1 MKLRAILADSRI
13 TTTSFPQNKML
24 TLRDVKGVGDATIKK
39 LSDLG
44 IHSVFEVFSFLPR
57 KYIDLK
63 TPIRVFDAEPGQLC
77 LLEGRVESVSSVTRS
92 KTKSFY
98 VIFSDN
104 LQDNKVFFK
113 AMFYN
118 MPFMHDGF
126 EKGQS
131 YRMLARLS
139 DDLGSL
145 TVVNPSLEKIERIS
159 KLDGIYTLYP
169 LGGVMGQ
176 NAFKNIVYSALDS
189 IKGATYE
196 GNLAKINKDLALCF
210 EAVHRPSS
218 LQIADR
224 AVNSLASLDLALVLS
239 IYRKLR
245 NSSQKVRKV
254 FYNFDNFRIQ
264 DYISTLPFAP
274 TPSQLKAFEDICSDT
289 NSNRYMSRIVSGDVG
304 SGKTAVAFFAMYLAA
319 KCGKQAALMAPTE
332 ILAGQHA
339 KKFDSLA
346 KASGIRYCL
355 LTSSCSQSERKK
367 ILTGLR
373 NGYYQ
378 CVIGTNSLVSDDV
391 EYANL
396 ALAVIDEQHRFGVN
410 DRAKLERKGACD
422 VLSLT
427 ATPIPRSM
435 ALTFYE
441 DIAISR
447 IEKRQEAQTNVTT
460 KVYKDLSAAVGFVLD
475 RLRED
480 KQAFIVCPS
489 IVDAEGN
496 DLHSIESFVRD
507 FGNLFS
513 DFSVSVIHGKL
524 KNEEKERAMND
535 FSQGKTR
542 LLIATSVIEVGI
554 DTKASEILILNADR
568 FGLSSLHQLRGRVG
582 RDGSEAHC
590 ILHSASTSEKS
601 VERLSTLEKSNDGQY
616 LAEVDF
622 AMRGAGDFLGV
633 KQSGRS
639 LTPIFSLQI
648 NAQILSNAKEY
659 ADKYVSNLSL
669 NELLALTRTSRAKIS
684 DFLNT
689 LECVTLNS

>member
-1 MKLRAILADSRI
+1 
-13 TTTSFPQNKML
+13 ML

-39 LSDLG
+39 LHDLD

-63 TPIRVFDAEPGQLC
+63 EPIKVLDAEPNQLC
-77 LLEGRVESVSSVTRS
+77 LLEGRVESLSGVTRS
-92 KTKSFY
+92 KTKSFF
-98 VIFSDN
+98 VVFSDN
-104 LQDNKVFFK
+104 LANNKVYFK

-118 MPFMHDGF
+118 MPFLHDGF
-126 EKGQS
+126 SIGQS
-131 YRMLARLS
+131 YRLLTRLTN
-139 DDLGSL
+139 DIGSL
-145 TVVNPSLEKIERIS
+145 TVVNPSLEKIEKIS

-169 LGGVMGQ
+169 LGNVMGQ

-189 IKGATYE
+189 VKGLTYE
-196 GNLAKINKDLALCF
+196 GSLAKINKDLGLCF
-210 EAVHRPSS
+210 EGAHRPSS
-218 LQIADR
+218 VNIAQR
-224 AVNSLASLDLALVLS
+224 AIDSLASIDLAIVLS

-245 NSSQKVRKV
+245 NNTQKTRKV
-254 FYNFDNFRIQ
+254 FYNFDNFRIL
-264 DYISTLPFAP
+264 DFISALSFQP
-274 TPSQLKAFEDICSDT
+274 TDSQRKAFEEIYNDL
-289 NSNRYMSRIVSGDVG
+289 NSNEYMSRIISGDVG
-304 SGKTAVAFFAMYLAA
+304 SGKTAVAFFVLWLAA
-319 KCGKQAALMAPTE
+319 KGGKQAALMAPTE
-332 ILAGQHA
+332 ILAEQHA
-339 KKFDSLA
+339 KKFEAIA
-346 KASGIRYCL
+346 KKSGIRYAL
-355 LTSSCSQSERKK
+355 LTSSVCQSERKK
-367 ILTGLR
+367 ILAGLK

-391 EYANL
+391 EYQNL

-410 DRAKLERKGACD
+410 DRAKLEQKGACD

-447 IEKRQEAQTNVTT
+447 IEKRQDAQTNVKTSL
-460 KVYKDLSAAVGFVLD
+460 YSDLQAAVEFIANKLKEG
-475 RLRED
+475 

-496 DLHSIESFVRD
+496 DLLSIESFLRD
-507 FGNLFS
+507 FGNLFE
-513 DFSVSVIHGKL
+513 DFPTCVIHGKL
-524 KNEEKERAMND
+524 KNDEKAKAMED
-535 FSQGKTR
+535 FSCGKTK

-568 FGLSSLHQLRGRVG
+568 FGLASLHQLRGRVG
-582 RDGSEAHC
+582 RDGSKAHC
-590 ILHSASTSEKS
+590 LLYSSNKG
-601 VERLSTLEKSNDGQY
+601 ERAIQRLETLEKSNDGQY
-616 LAEVDF
+616 LAEMDF

-659 ADKYVSNLSL
+659 AEKNLSNLSL
-669 NELLALTRTSRAKIS
+669 SELLALSRTSKSGID
-684 DFLNT
+684 DFLAE
-689 LECVTLNS
+689 LGAVTLNS

>member
-1 MKLRAILADSRI
+1 
-13 TTTSFPQNKML
+13 ML

-39 LSDLG
+39 LHDLD

-63 TPIRVFDAEPGQLC
+63 EPVKVMDAEPNQLC
-77 LLEGRVESVSSVTRS
+77 LLEGRVENVSSVTKS
-92 KTKSFY
+92 KTRSFF

-104 LQDNKVFFK
+104 LANNKVFFK

-118 MPFMHDGF
+118 MPFLHDGF
-126 EKGQS
+126 EKGQE
-131 YRMLARLS
+131 YRLLTRLTN
-139 DDLGSL
+139 DLGSL
-145 TVVNPSLEKIERIS
+145 TVVNPTIEKIERIS

-169 LGGVMGQ
+169 LGSVMGQ
-176 NAFKNIVYSALDS
+176 NAFKNIVYSALDNL
-189 IKGATYE
+189 KGANYE
-196 GNLAKINKDLALCF
+196 GSLAKVNKDLALCF
-210 EAVHRPSS
+210 EAAHRPSS
-218 LQIADR
+218 VNIAQR
-224 AVNSLASLDLALVLS
+224 AIDSLASIDLAIVLS

-245 NSSQKVRKV
+245 RSTQKSRKV
-254 FYNFDNFRIQ
+254 FYNFENFRIL
-264 DYISTLPFAP
+264 DYVSTLNFEP
-274 TPSQLKAFEDICSDT
+274 TDSQFQAFEDIFSDM
-289 NSNRYMSRIVSGDVG
+289 NGDKYMSRIVSGDVG
-304 SGKTAVAFFAMYLAA
+304 SGKTAVAFFAMYAA
-319 KCGKQAALMAPTE
+319 VKGGKQAALMVPTE
-332 ILAGQHA
+332 ILAKQHA
-339 KKFDSLA
+339 KKFA
-346 KASGIRYCL
+346 QIASDTGIRFAL
-355 LTSSCSQSERKK
+355 LTSSLSQTERRKV
-367 ILTGLR
+367 LAGLK

-391 EYANL
+391 EYQNL

-410 DRAKLERKGACD
+410 DRAMLEQKGAVD

-441 DIAISR
+441 DIAISH
-447 IEKRQEAQTNVTT
+447 IKKREEAETNVST
-460 KVYKDLSAAVGFVLD
+460 KVYDDLHSAVDFVIDKLK
-475 RLRED
+475 RG

-496 DLHSIESFVRD
+496 NLMSIESFLRD
-507 FGNLFS
+507 FGNLFG
-513 DFSVSVIHGKL
+513 DFSICVMHGKL
-524 KNEEKERAMND
+524 KNDEKEQAMAD
-535 FSQGKTR
+535 FSSGKTQ
-542 LLIATSVIEVGI
+542 LLIATTVIEVGI

-590 ILHSASTSEKS
+590 LLHSSNKG
-601 VERLSTLEKSNDGQY
+601 ERAIQRLETLEKSNDGQY
-616 LAEVDF
+616 LAEMDF

-659 ADKYVSNLSL
+659 AEKNLSNLSL
-669 NELLALTRTSRAKIS
+669 SELLALSRTSKSGID
-684 DFLNT
+684 DFLAE
-689 LECVTLNS
+689 LGAVTLNS

>member
-1 MKLRAILADSRI
+1 
-13 TTTSFPQNKML
+13 ML

-39 LSDLG
+39 LHDLD

-63 TPIRVFDAEPGQLC
+63 EPIKVLDAEPNQLC
-77 LLEGRVESVSSVTRS
+77 LLEGRVESLSGVTRS
-92 KTKSFY
+92 KTKSFF
-98 VIFSDN
+98 VVFSDN
-104 LQDNKVFFK
+104 LANNKVYFK

-118 MPFMHDGF
+118 MPFLHDGF
-126 EKGQS
+126 SIGQS
-131 YRMLARLS
+131 YRLLTRLTN
-139 DDLGSL
+139 DIGSL

-169 LGGVMGQ
+169 LGSVMGQ
-176 NAFKNIVYSALDS
+176 NAFKNIVYSALDNL
-189 IKGATYE
+189 KGANYE
-196 GNLAKINKDLALCF
+196 GSLAKVNKDLALCF
-210 EAVHRPSS
+210 EAAHRPTS
-218 LQIADR
+218 LNIADR
-224 AVNSLASLDLALVLS
+224 AIDSLASIDLAIVLS

-245 NSSQKVRKV
+245 RSTQKSRKV
-254 FYNFDNFRIQ
+254 FYNFENFRIL
-264 DYISTLPFAP
+264 DYVSTLNFEP
-274 TPSQLKAFEDICSDT
+274 TDSQFQAFEDIFSDM
-289 NSNRYMSRIVSGDVG
+289 NCDKYMSRIVSGDVG
-304 SGKTAVAFFAMYLAA
+304 SGKTAVAFFAMYAA
-319 KCGKQAALMAPTE
+319 VKGGKQAALMVPTE
-332 ILAGQHA
+332 ILAKQHA
-339 KKFDSLA
+339 KKFA
-346 KASGIRYCL
+346 QIASDTGIKFAL
-355 LTSSCSQSERKK
+355 LTSSLSQTERRKV
-367 ILTGLR
+367 LAGLK

-391 EYANL
+391 EYQNL

-410 DRAKLERKGACD
+410 DRARLEQKGAVD

-441 DIAISR
+441 DIAISH
-447 IEKRQEAQTNVTT
+447 IKKREEAGTNVST
-460 KVYKDLSAAVGFVLD
+460 KVYDDLHSAVDFVIDKLK
-475 RLRED
+475 RG

-496 DLHSIESFVRD
+496 NLMSIESFLRD
-507 FGNLFS
+507 FGNLFG
-513 DFSVSVIHGKL
+513 DFSICVMHGKL
-524 KNEEKERAMND
+524 KNDEKEQAMAD
-535 FSQGKTR
+535 FSSGKTQ
-542 LLIATSVIEVGI
+542 LLIATTVIEVGI

-590 ILHSASTSEKS
+590 LLHSSNKG
-601 VERLSTLEKSNDGQY
+601 ERAIQRLETLEKSNDGQY
-616 LAEVDF
+616 LAEMDF

-659 ADKYVSNLSL
+659 AEKNLSNLSL
-669 NELLALTRTSRAKIS
+669 SELLALSRTSKSGID
-684 DFLNT
+684 DFLAE
-689 LECVTLNS
+689 LGAVTLNS

>member
-1 MKLRAILADSRI
+1 
-13 TTTSFPQNKML
+13 ML

-39 LSDLG
+39 LHDLD

-63 TPIRVFDAEPGQLC
+63 EPIKVLDAEPNQLC
-77 LLEGRVESVSSVTRS
+77 LLEGRVESLSGVTRS
-92 KTKSFY
+92 KTKSFF
-98 VIFSDN
+98 VVFSDN
-104 LQDNKVFFK
+104 LANNKVYFK

-118 MPFMHDGF
+118 MPFLHDGF
-126 EKGQS
+126 SIGQS
-131 YRMLARLS
+131 YRLLTRLTN
-139 DDLGSL
+139 DIGSL
-145 TVVNPSLEKIERIS
+145 TVVNPSLEKIEKIS

-169 LGGVMGQ
+169 LGNVMGQ

-189 IKGATYE
+189 VKGLTYE
-196 GNLAKINKDLALCF
+196 GSLAKINKDLGLCF
-210 EAVHRPSS
+210 EAAHRPSS
-218 LQIADR
+218 VNIAQR
-224 AVNSLASLDLALVLS
+224 AIDSLASIDLAIVLS

-245 NSSQKVRKV
+245 RSTQKSRKV
-254 FYNFDNFRIQ
+254 FYNFENFRIL
-264 DYISTLPFAP
+264 DYVSTLNFEP
-274 TPSQLKAFEDICSDT
+274 TDSQFQAFEDIFSDM
-289 NSNRYMSRIVSGDVG
+289 NGDKYMSRIVSGDVG
-304 SGKTAVAFFAMYLAA
+304 SGKTAVAFFAMYAA
-319 KCGKQAALMAPTE
+319 VKGGKQAALMVPTE
-332 ILAGQHA
+332 ILAKQHA
-339 KKFDSLA
+339 KKFA
-346 KASGIRYCL
+346 QIASDTGIRFAL
-355 LTSSCSQSERKK
+355 LTSSLSQTERRKV
-367 ILTGLR
+367 LAGLK

-391 EYANL
+391 EYQNL

-410 DRAKLERKGACD
+410 DRAKLEQKGACD

-447 IEKRQEAQTNVTT
+447 IEKRQDAQTNVKTSL
-460 KVYKDLSAAVGFVLD
+460 YSDLQAAVEFIANKLKEG
-475 RLRED
+475 

-496 DLHSIESFVRD
+496 DLLSIESFLRD
-507 FGNLFS
+507 FGDLFG
-513 DFSVSVIHGKL
+513 DFSICVMHGKL
-524 KNEEKERAMND
+524 KNDEKEQAMAD
-535 FSQGKTR
+535 FSSGKTQ
-542 LLIATSVIEVGI
+542 LLIATTVIEVGI

-568 FGLSSLHQLRGRVG
+568 FGLASLHQLRGRVG

-590 ILHSASTSEKS
+590 LLHSSNKG
-601 VERLSTLEKSNDGQY
+601 ERAIQRLETLEKSNDGQY
-616 LAEVDF
+616 LAEMDF

-659 ADKYVSNLSL
+659 AEKNLSNLSL
-669 NELLALTRTSRAKIS
+669 SELLALSRTSKSGID
-684 DFLNT
+684 DFLAE
-689 LECVTLNS
+689 LGAVTLNS

>member
-1 MKLRAILADSRI
+1 
-13 TTTSFPQNKML
+13 ML

-39 LSDLG
+39 LHDLD

-63 TPIRVFDAEPGQLC
+63 EPIKVLDAEPNQLC
-77 LLEGRVESVSSVTRS
+77 LLEGRVESLSSVTRS
-92 KTKSFY
+92 KTKSFF
-98 VIFSDN
+98 VVFSDN
-104 LQDNKVFFK
+104 LANNKVYFK

-118 MPFMHDGF
+118 MPFLHDGF
-126 EKGQS
+126 SIGQS
-131 YRMLARLS
+131 YRLLTRLTN
-139 DDLGSL
+139 DIGTL

-159 KLDGIYTLYP
+159 KLDGIYTLYL
-169 LGGVMGQ
+169 LGNVMGQ

-189 IKGATYE
+189 VKGLTYE
-196 GNLAKINKDLALCF
+196 GSLAKINKDLSLCF
-210 EAVHRPSS
+210 EAAHRPSS
-218 LQIADR
+218 VNIAQR
-224 AVNSLASLDLALVLS
+224 AIDSLASIDLAIVLS

-245 NSSQKVRKV
+245 NNTQKTRKI
-254 FYNFDNFRIQ
+254 FYNFENFRIL
-264 DYISTLPFAP
+264 DYVSTLNFEP
-274 TPSQLKAFEDICSDT
+274 TDSQFQAFEDIFSDM
-289 NSNRYMSRIVSGDVG
+289 NGDKYMSRIVSGDVG
-304 SGKTAVAFFAMYLAA
+304 SGKTAVAFFAMYAA
-319 KCGKQAALMAPTE
+319 VKGGKQAALMVPTE
-332 ILAGQHA
+332 ILAKQHA
-339 KKFDSLA
+339 KKFA
-346 KASGIRYCL
+346 QIASDTGIRFAL
-355 LTSSCSQSERKK
+355 LTSSLSQTERRKV
-367 ILTGLR
+367 LAGLK

-391 EYANL
+391 EYQNL

-410 DRAKLERKGACD
+410 DRAKLEQKGAVD

-441 DIAISR
+441 DIAISH
-447 IEKRQEAQTNVTT
+447 IKKREEAETNVST
-460 KVYKDLSAAVGFVLD
+460 KVYDDLHSAVDFVIDKLK
-475 RLRED
+475 RG

-496 DLHSIESFVRD
+496 NLMSIESFLRD

-513 DFSVSVIHGKL
+513 DFSICVMHGKL
-524 KNEEKERAMND
+524 KNDEKEQAMAD
-535 FSQGKTR
+535 FSSGKTQ
-542 LLIATSVIEVGI
+542 LLIATTVIEVGI

-568 FGLSSLHQLRGRVG
+568 FGLASLHQLRGRVG

-590 ILHSASTSEKS
+590 LLHSSNKG
-601 VERLSTLEKSNDGQY
+601 ERAIQRLETLEKSNDGQY
-616 LAEVDF
+616 LAEMDF

-659 ADKYVSNLSL
+659 AEKNLSNLSL
-669 NELLALTRTSRAKIS
+669 SELLALSRTSKSGID
-684 DFLNT
+684 DFLAE
-689 LECVTLNS
+689 LGAVTLNS

>member
-1 MKLRAILADSRI
+1 
-13 TTTSFPQNKML
+13 ML

-39 LSDLG
+39 LHDLD

-63 TPIRVFDAEPGQLC
+63 EPIKVLDAEPNQLC
-77 LLEGRVESVSSVTRS
+77 LLEGRVESLSGVTRS
-92 KTKSFY
+92 KTKSFF
-98 VIFSDN
+98 VVFSDN
-104 LQDNKVFFK
+104 LANNKVYFK

-118 MPFMHDGF
+118 MPFLHDGF
-126 EKGQS
+126 SIGQS
-131 YRMLARLS
+131 YRLLTRLTN
-139 DDLGSL
+139 DIGSL

-169 LGGVMGQ
+169 LGNVMGQ

-189 IKGATYE
+189 VKGLTYE
-196 GNLAKINKDLALCF
+196 GSLAKINKDLSSCF
-210 EAVHRPSS
+210 EAAHRPSS
-218 LQIADR
+218 VNIAQR
-224 AVNSLASLDLALVLS
+224 AIDSLASIDLAIVLS

-245 NSSQKVRKV
+245 RSTQKSRKV
-254 FYNFDNFRIQ
+254 FYNFENFRIL
-264 DYISTLPFAP
+264 DYVSTLNFEP
-274 TPSQLKAFEDICSDT
+274 TDSQFQAFEDIFSDM
-289 NSNRYMSRIVSGDVG
+289 NGDKYMSRIVSGDVG
-304 SGKTAVAFFAMYLAA
+304 SGKTAVAFFAMYAA
-319 KCGKQAALMAPTE
+319 VKGGKQAALMVPTE
-332 ILAGQHA
+332 ILAKQHA
-339 KKFDSLA
+339 KKFA
-346 KASGIRYCL
+346 QIASDTGIRFAL
-355 LTSSCSQSERKK
+355 LTSSLSQTERRKV
-367 ILTGLR
+367 LAGLK

-391 EYANL
+391 EYQNL

-410 DRAKLERKGACD
+410 DRAKLEQKGACD

-447 IEKRQEAQTNVTT
+447 IEKKQDAQTSVKTSL
-460 KVYKDLSAAVGFVLD
+460 YSDLQAAVEFIANKLKEG
-475 RLRED
+475 

-496 DLHSIESFVRD
+496 NLMSIESFLRD

-513 DFSVSVIHGKL
+513 DFSICVMHGKL
-524 KNEEKERAMND
+524 KNDEKEQAMAD
-535 FSQGKTR
+535 FSSGKTQ
-542 LLIATSVIEVGI
+542 LLIATTVIEVGI

-568 FGLSSLHQLRGRVG
+568 FGLASLHQLRGRVG

-590 ILHSASTSEKS
+590 LLHSSNKG
-601 VERLSTLEKSNDGQY
+601 ERAIQRLETLEKSNDGQY
-616 LAEVDF
+616 LAEMDF

-659 ADKYVSNLSL
+659 AEKNLSNLSL
-669 NELLALTRTSRAKIS
+669 SELLALTRTSKSGID
-684 DFLNT
+684 DFLAE
-689 LECVTLNS
+689 LGAVTLNS

>member
-1 MKLRAILADSRI
+1 
-13 TTTSFPQNKML
+13 ML

-39 LSDLG
+39 LHDLD

-63 TPIRVFDAEPGQLC
+63 EPVKVMDAEPNQLC
-77 LLEGRVESVSSVTRS
+77 LLEGRVENVSSVTKS
-92 KTKSFY
+92 KTRSFF

-104 LQDNKVFFK
+104 LANNKVFFK

-118 MPFMHDGF
+118 MPFLHDGF

-131 YRMLARLS
+131 YRLLTRLTN
-139 DDLGSL
+139 DIGSL
-145 TVVNPSLEKIERIS
+145 TVVNPSLEKIEKIS

-169 LGGVMGQ
+169 LGNVMGQ

-189 IKGATYE
+189 VKGLTYE
-196 GNLAKINKDLALCF
+196 GSLAKINKDLSSCF
-210 EAVHRPSS
+210 EAAHRPSS
-218 LQIADR
+218 VNIAQR
-224 AVNSLASLDLALVLS
+224 AIDSLASIDLAIVLS
-239 IYRKLR
+239 IYRKLCR
-245 NSSQKVRKV
+245 STQKSRKV
-254 FYNFDNFRIQ
+254 FYNFENFRIL
-264 DYISTLPFAP
+264 DYVSTLNFEP
-274 TPSQLKAFEDICSDT
+274 TDSQFQAFEDIFSDM
-289 NSNRYMSRIVSGDVG
+289 NGDKYMSRIVSGDVG
-304 SGKTAVAFFAMYLAA
+304 SGKTAVAFFAMYAA
-319 KCGKQAALMAPTE
+319 VKGGKQAALMVPTE
-332 ILAGQHA
+332 ILAKQHA
-339 KKFDSLA
+339 KKFA
-346 KASGIRYCL
+346 QIASDTGIRFAL
-355 LTSSCSQSERKK
+355 LTSSLSQTERRKV
-367 ILTGLR
+367 LAGLK

-391 EYANL
+391 EYQNL

-410 DRAKLERKGACD
+410 DRARLEQKGAVD

-441 DIAISR
+441 DIAISH
-447 IEKRQEAQTNVTT
+447 IKKREEAETNVST
-460 KVYKDLSAAVGFVLD
+460 KVYDDLHSAVDFVIDKLK
-475 RLRED
+475 RG

-496 DLHSIESFVRD
+496 NLMSIESFLRD
-507 FGNLFS
+507 FGNLFG
-513 DFSVSVIHGKL
+513 DFSICVMHGKL
-524 KNEEKERAMND
+524 KNDEKEQAMAD
-535 FSQGKTR
+535 FSSGKTQ
-542 LLIATSVIEVGI
+542 LLIATTVIEVGI

-568 FGLSSLHQLRGRVG
+568 FGLASLHQLRGRVG

-590 ILHSASTSEKS
+590 LLHSSNKG
-601 VERLSTLEKSNDGQY
+601 ERAIQRLETLEKSNDGQY
-616 LAEVDF
+616 LAEMDF

-659 ADKYVSNLSL
+659 AEKNLSNLSL
-669 NELLALTRTSRAKIS
+669 SELLALTRTSKSGID
-684 DFLNT
+684 DFLAE
-689 LECVTLNS
+689 LGAVTLNS

>member
-1 MKLRAILADSRI
+1 
-13 TTTSFPQNKML
+13 ML

-39 LSDLG
+39 LHDLD

-63 TPIRVFDAEPGQLC
+63 EPVKVMDAEPNQLC
-77 LLEGRVESVSSVTRS
+77 LLEGRVENVSSVTKS
-92 KTKSFY
+92 KTRSFF

-104 LQDNKVFFK
+104 LANNKVFFK

-118 MPFMHDGF
+118 MPFLHDGF
-126 EKGQS
+126 EKGQE
-131 YRMLARLS
+131 YRLLTRLTN
-139 DDLGSL
+139 DLGSL
-145 TVVNPSLEKIERIS
+145 TVVNPTIEKIESIS

-169 LGGVMGQ
+169 LGSVMGQ
-176 NAFKNIVYSALDS
+176 NAFKNIIYSALDS
-189 IKGATYE
+189 LKGVHYE
-196 GNLAKINKDLALCF
+196 GSLAKVNKDLALCF
-210 EAVHRPSS
+210 EAAHRPTS
-218 LQIADR
+218 LNIADR
-224 AVNSLASLDLALVLS
+224 AIESLASIDLAIVLS

-245 NSSQKVRKV
+245 NNTQKTRKV
-254 FYNFDNFRIQ
+254 FYNFENFRIL
-264 DYISTLPFAP
+264 DYVSTLNFEP
-274 TPSQLKAFEDICSDT
+274 TDSQFQAFEDIYSDM
-289 NSNRYMSRIVSGDVG
+289 NCDKYMSRIVSGDVG
-304 SGKTAVAFFAMYLAA
+304 SGKTAVAFFAMYAA
-319 KCGKQAALMAPTE
+319 VKGGKQAALMVPTE
-332 ILAGQHA
+332 ILAKQHA
-339 KKFDSLA
+339 KKFA
-346 KASGIRYCL
+346 QIASDTGIRFAL
-355 LTSSCSQSERKK
+355 LTSSLSQTERRKV
-367 ILTGLR
+367 LAGLK

-391 EYANL
+391 EYQNL

-410 DRAKLERKGACD
+410 DRARLEQKGAVD

-441 DIAISR
+441 DIAISH
-447 IEKRQEAQTNVTT
+447 IKKREEAETNVST
-460 KVYKDLSAAVGFVLD
+460 KVYDDLHSAVDFVIDKLK
-475 RLRED
+475 RG

-496 DLHSIESFVRD
+496 NLMSIESFLRD
-507 FGNLFS
+507 FGNLFG
-513 DFSVSVIHGKL
+513 DFSICVMHGKL
-524 KNEEKERAMND
+524 KNDEKEQAMAD
-535 FSQGKTR
+535 FSSGKTQ
-542 LLIATSVIEVGI
+542 LLIATTVIEVGI

-590 ILHSASTSEKS
+590 LLHSSNKG
-601 VERLSTLEKSNDGQY
+601 ERAIQRLETLEKSNDGQY
-616 LAEVDF
+616 LAEMDF

-659 ADKYVSNLSL
+659 AEKNLSNLSL
-669 NELLALTRTSRAKIS
+669 SELLALSRTSKSGID
-684 DFLNT
+684 DFLAE
-689 LECVTLNS
+689 LGAVTLNS

>member
-1 MKLRAILADSRI
+1 
-13 TTTSFPQNKML
+13 ML

-39 LSDLG
+39 LHDLD

-63 TPIRVFDAEPGQLC
+63 EPIKVLDAEPNQLC
-77 LLEGRVESVSSVTRS
+77 LLEGRVESLSGVTRS
-92 KTKSFY
+92 KTKSFF
-98 VIFSDN
+98 VVFSDN
-104 LQDNKVFFK
+104 LSNNKVYFK

-118 MPFMHDGF
+118 MPFLHDGF
-126 EKGQS
+126 SIGQS
-131 YRMLARLS
+131 YRLLTRLTN
-139 DDLGSL
+139 DIGSL
-145 TVVNPSLEKIERIS
+145 TVVNPSLEKIEKIS

-169 LGGVMGQ
+169 LGNVMGQ

-189 IKGATYE
+189 VKGLTYE
-196 GNLAKINKDLALCF
+196 GSLAKINKDLSLCF
-210 EAVHRPSS
+210 EAAHRPTSVN
-218 LQIADR
+218 IAQR
-224 AVNSLASLDLALVLS
+224 AIDSLASIDLAIVLS

-245 NSSQKVRKV
+245 NNTQKTRKV
-254 FYNFDNFRIQ
+254 FYNFNNFRIL
-264 DYISTLPFAP
+264 DFLSTLSFQP
-274 TPSQLKAFEDICSDT
+274 TDSQRKAFEEIYNDL
-289 NSNRYMSRIVSGDVG
+289 NSNEYMSRIISGDVG
-304 SGKTAVAFFAMYLAA
+304 SGKTAVAFFALWLAA
-319 KCGKQAALMAPTE
+319 KGGKQAALMAPTE
-332 ILAGQHA
+332 ILAEQHA
-339 KKFDSLA
+339 KKFGAIA
-346 KASGIRYCL
+346 KKSGIRYAL
-355 LTSSCSQSERKK
+355 LTSSVCQSERNK
-367 ILTGLR
+367 ILAGLK

-391 EYANL
+391 EYQNL

-410 DRAKLERKGACD
+410 DRAKLEQKGAVD

-441 DIAISR
+441 DIAISH
-447 IEKRQEAQTNVTT
+447 ITKREEAQTNVST
-460 KVYKDLSAAVGFVLD
+460 KVYDNLHSAVDFVIDKLK
-475 RLRED
+475 RG

-496 DLHSIESFVRD
+496 NLMSIESFLRD

-513 DFSVSVIHGKL
+513 DFSICVMHGKL
-524 KNEEKERAMND
+524 KNDEKEQAMAD
-535 FSQGKTR
+535 FSSGKTQ
-542 LLIATSVIEVGI
+542 LLIATTVIEVGI

-590 ILHSASTSEKS
+590 LLHSSNKG
-601 VERLSTLEKSNDGQY
+601 ERAIQRLETLEKSNDGQY
-616 LAEVDF
+616 LAEIDF

-648 NAQILSNAKEY
+648 NAKILANAKEY
-659 ADKYVSNLSL
+659 AQKHLSALSL
-669 NELLALTRTSRAKIS
+669 SELLALTRTSKAKID
-684 DFLNT
+684 DFINGLNG
-689 LECVTLNS
+689 VTLNS

>member
-1 MKLRAILADSRI
+1 
-13 TTTSFPQNKML
+13 ML

-39 LSDLG
+39 LHDLD

-63 TPIRVFDAEPGQLC
+63 EPVKVMDAEPNQLC
-77 LLEGRVESVSSVTRS
+77 LLEGRVENVSSVTKS
-92 KTKSFY
+92 KTRSFF

-104 LQDNKVFFK
+104 LANNKVFFK

-118 MPFMHDGF
+118 MPFLHDGF
-126 EKGQS
+126 EKGQE
-131 YRMLARLS
+131 YRLLTRLTN
-139 DDLGSL
+139 DLGSL
-145 TVVNPSLEKIERIS
+145 TVVNPTIEKIERIS

-169 LGGVMGQ
+169 LGNVMGQ
-176 NAFKNIVYSALDS
+176 NTFKNIVYSALDS
-189 IKGATYE
+189 VKGLTYE
-196 GNLAKINKDLALCF
+196 GSLAKINKDLSLCF
-210 EAVHRPSS
+210 EAAHRPSS
-218 LQIADR
+218 VNIAQR
-224 AVNSLASLDLALVLS
+224 AIDSLASIDLAIVLS

-245 NSSQKVRKV
+245 NNTQKTRKV
-254 FYNFDNFRIQ
+254 FYNFNNFRIL
-264 DYISTLPFAP
+264 DFLSTLSFQP
-274 TPSQLKAFEDICSDT
+274 TDSQRKAFEEIYADL
-289 NSNRYMSRIVSGDVG
+289 NSNEYMSRIISGDVG
-304 SGKTAVAFFAMYLAA
+304 SGKTAVAFFAMYAA
-319 KCGKQAALMAPTE
+319 VKGGKQAALMAPTE
-332 ILAGQHA
+332 ILAEQHA
-339 KKFDSLA
+339 KKFGSIA
-346 KASGIRYCL
+346 KESGIRYAL
-355 LTSSCSQSERKK
+355 LTSSVCQSERKK
-367 ILTGLR
+367 ILAGLK

-391 EYANL
+391 EYQNL

-410 DRAKLERKGACD
+410 DRAKLEQKGACD

-447 IEKRQEAQTNVTT
+447 IEKRQDAQTNVKTSL
-460 KVYKDLSAAVGFVLD
+460 YSDLQAAVEFIANKLKEG
-475 RLRED
+475 

-496 DLHSIESFVRD
+496 NLMSIESFLRD

-513 DFSVSVIHGKL
+513 DFSICVMHGKL
-524 KNEEKERAMND
+524 KNDEKEQAMAD
-535 FSQGKTR
+535 FSSGKTQ
-542 LLIATSVIEVGI
+542 LLIATTVIEVGI

-568 FGLSSLHQLRGRVG
+568 FGLASLHQLRGRVG

-590 ILHSASTSEKS
+590 LLHSSNKG
-601 VERLSTLEKSNDGQY
+601 ERAIQRLETLEKSNDGQY
-616 LAEVDF
+616 LAEMDF

-659 ADKYVSNLSL
+659 AEKNLSNLSL
-669 NELLALTRTSRAKIS
+669 SELLALTRTSKSGID
-684 DFLNT
+684 DFLAE
-689 LECVTLNS
+689 LGAVTLNS

>member
-1 MKLRAILADSRI
+1 
-13 TTTSFPQNKML
+13 ML

-39 LSDLG
+39 LHDLD

-63 TPIRVFDAEPGQLC
+63 EPIKVLDAEPNQLC
-77 LLEGRVESVSSVTRS
+77 LLEGRVESLSGVTRS
-92 KTKSFY
+92 KTKSFF
-98 VIFSDN
+98 VVFSDN
-104 LQDNKVFFK
+104 LANNKVYFK

-118 MPFMHDGF
+118 MPFLHDGF

-131 YRMLARLS
+131 YRLLTRLTN
-139 DDLGSL
+139 DIGSL
-145 TVVNPSLEKIERIS
+145 TVVNPSLEKIEKIS

-169 LGGVMGQ
+169 LGNVMGQ

-189 IKGATYE
+189 VKGLTYE
-196 GNLAKINKDLALCF
+196 GSLAKINKDLGLCF
-210 EAVHRPSS
+210 EAAHRPSS
-218 LQIADR
+218 VNIAQR
-224 AVNSLASLDLALVLS
+224 AIDSLASIDLAIVLS

-245 NSSQKVRKV
+245 RSTQKSRKV
-254 FYNFDNFRIQ
+254 FYNYENFRIL
-264 DYISTLPFAP
+264 DYVSTLNFEP
-274 TPSQLKAFEDICSDT
+274 TDSQFQAFEDIFSDM
-289 NSNRYMSRIVSGDVG
+289 NGDKYMSRIVSGDVG
-304 SGKTAVAFFAMYLAA
+304 SGKTAVAFFAMYAA
-319 KCGKQAALMAPTE
+319 VKGGKQAALMVPTE
-332 ILAGQHA
+332 ILAKQHA
-339 KKFDSLA
+339 KKFA
-346 KASGIRYCL
+346 QIASDTGIKFAL
-355 LTSSCSQSERKK
+355 LTSSLSQTERRKV
-367 ILTGLR
+367 LAGLK

-391 EYANL
+391 EYQNL

-410 DRAKLERKGACD
+410 DRARLEQKGAVD

-441 DIAISR
+441 DIAISH
-447 IEKRQEAQTNVTT
+447 IKKREEAETNVST
-460 KVYKDLSAAVGFVLD
+460 KVYDDLHSAVDFVIDKLK
-475 RLRED
+475 RG

-496 DLHSIESFVRD
+496 NLMSIESFLRD
-507 FGNLFS
+507 FGNLFG
-513 DFSVSVIHGKL
+513 DFSICVMHGKL
-524 KNEEKERAMND
+524 KNDEKEQAMAD
-535 FSQGKTR
+535 FSSGKTQ
-542 LLIATSVIEVGI
+542 LLIATTVIEVGI

-590 ILHSASTSEKS
+590 LLHSSNKG
-601 VERLSTLEKSNDGQY
+601 ERAIQRLETLEKSNDGQY
-616 LAEVDF
+616 LAEMDF

-648 NAQILSNAKEY
+648 NAQILLNAKEY
-659 ADKYVSNLSL
+659 AEKNLSNLSL
-669 NELLALTRTSRAKIS
+669 SELLALTRTSKSGID
-684 DFLNT
+684 DFLAE
-689 LECVTLNS
+689 LGAVTLNS